1 MTTVIRGSDNFDTSP
16 SQRSMIQVR
25 YGNGF
30 GSTNTSVRR
39 WSIGVRVL
47 GTDIYSTDSATL
59 GGSFTIV
66 NDGVYAISYSDQFN
80 TAGGVVISNT
90 NTNLAGLAAYTD
102 ILAIQTSGGA
112 NQAATASWTG
122 FLQAGTVIRARS
134 YGAVPVA
141 GTTNAAEQFT
151 IVRVG

>member
-1 MTTVIRGSDNFDTSP
+1 MTTVLRGSDNFDTSP

-25 YGNGF
+25 FGNGF
-30 GSTNTSVRR
+30 GSTNTTVRR
-39 WSIGVRVL
+39 WSIGVRAL

-80 TAGGVVISNT
+80 TAGSVVITNT
-90 NTNLAGLAAYTD
+90 NTNLAGAAAYTD
-102 ILAIQTSGGA
+102 VLAIQTTGGA
-112 NQAATASWTG
+112 NEAATASWTG
-122 FLQAGTVIRARS
+122 FLPAGTVIRARVFNVV
-134 YGAVPVA
+134 AA
-141 GTTNAAEQFT
+141 GTLTAAEQFT